1 MVTVGGDHSVGSATI
16 HALNSIYK
24 DLKVIWVDAH
34 PDFIDPTIS
43 NYYGYHGYPA
53 GHICGLSKPNLPGF
67 EWMKNTLPYEN
78 IVLVGIRDIDKDEW
92 INLKKHNIKCFTM
105 DHVM

>member
-1 MVTVGGDHSVGSATI
+1 MLDPLLEGINDAILKGVKEHPDNVMVTVGGDHSVGSATI
-16 HALNSIYK
+16 HALNSVYK

-43 NYYGYHGYPA
+43 TYYGYHGYPA

-67 EWMKNTLPYEN
+67 SWMKNTLPY
-78 IVLVGIRDIDKDEW
+78 
-92 INLKKHNIKCFTM
+92 
-105 DHVM
+105 